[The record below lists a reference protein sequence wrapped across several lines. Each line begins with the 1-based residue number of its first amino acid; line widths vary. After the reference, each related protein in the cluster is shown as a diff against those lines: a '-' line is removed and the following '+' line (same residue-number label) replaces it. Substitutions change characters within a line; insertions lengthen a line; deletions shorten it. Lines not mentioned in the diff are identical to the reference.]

1 MSSQKYT
8 IPAKGIVAYDQHSW
22 KLENL
27 LTREPLE
34 DEFLVEMIATGVCH
48 TDISGYGGIYPR
60 VLGHEG
66 AGRILKLGSKAQEAK
81 WKVGDLVILSA
92 AACLECLYCTTGHP
106 AYCVQHA
113 ALTLAANEPNFILA
127 EGAAAADDKGKVI
140 GGGYFGQSSFAS
152 PTPVKVSAA
161 ANVTKL
167 IKDAEELKLYAPLG
181 CGIMTGAGAITHVG
195 KCGPDD
201 VVAVI
206 GLGGVGLAGICAA
219 VNNKVGTIIA
229 VDINPGR
236 VELAAELGA
245 TKGLLSTK
253 EALGDKTLSQA
264 IKDMSP
270 QGLGATAV
278 LDTTPSVAI
287 LSECLGAI
295 RKNGMV
301 LQVGVKP
308 VDAKVEVDC
317 LQHMVN
323 GRRLVGVIE
332 GDRDPAEALPEL
344 VQWSKDGILPV
355 GKMFKEFPLQEFEE
369 AKKKMEEGSVIKSV
383 LIW

>member
-1 MSSQKYT
+1 MASSQEIEYT
-8 IPAKGIVAYDQHSW
+8 IPCKGIVAYDQHTW
-22 KLENL
+22 ILEKL
-27 LTREPLE
+27 LTRAPHS

-66 AGRILKLGSKAQEAK
+66 AGRIIQLGSKDQEAN

-106 AYCVQHA
+106 AYCVEHA
-113 ALTLAANEPNFILA
+113 KLTLQANEPVFVL
-127 EGAAAADDKGKVI
+127 ESDKTKVI

-152 PTPVKVSAA
+152 PAPVKISAA

-167 IKDAEELKLYAPLG
+167 IKDADELKLYAPLG

-201 VVAVI
+201 VVAVV

-219 VNNKVGTIIA
+219 VERKVGTIIA
-229 VDINPGR
+229 VDLNPAR

-245 TKGLLSTK
+245 TKGLLSSK
-253 EALGDKTLSQA
+253 EVLGDKTLAEA
-264 IKDMSP
+264 IKEMSP
-270 QGLGATAV
+270 QGLGATAI

-308 VDAKVEVDC
+308 VDAKLEVDC

-344 VQWSKDGILPV
+344 VQWSKDGVLPV
-355 GKMFKEFPLQEFEE
+355 GKMFKEFPLEDFEN
-369 AKKKMEEGSVIKSV
+369 AKRKMEEGSVIKGV